1 MQFGF
6 IELYSAIRNVL
17 ALSQQKTTVRCE
29 QIQTFAVLDEWQ
41 VASREQLEKTVIE
54 KYKPF
59 FYSKKWNQEGYP
71 SGNMSF
77 EYPLLVII
85 PQSQNIKGIAG
96 GECSNSIT
104 FHLAVLDYIAEN
116 YDNYKYSYVDK
127 NGVCACNCSSK
138 KICDS
143 RNHFE
148 IENDTSLLLQNFLR
162 QLSTVGAFN
171 NIGCEE
177 CNTLLLPQDYIINN
191 QDMYFEINPFSNIL
205 KNVVWPKALSDLTIE
220 SFSGG
225 MNKLIGSVINRI
237 TIEL

>member
-6 IELYSAIRNVL
+6 IQLYSAIRNIL
-17 ALSQQKTTVRCE
+17 HLDSTLPTVRCN
-29 QIQTFAVLDEWQ
+29 QIQTFAVIDEWQ

-77 EYPLLVII
+77 EYPLLAII

-143 RNHFE
+143 RNQFE
-148 IENDTSLLLQNFLR
+148 IENDTSILLQNFLR
-162 QLSTVGAFN
+162 QLSTVGAFY

>member
-6 IELYSAIRNVL
+6 IQLYSAIRNIL
-17 ALSQQKTTVRCE
+17 HLDSTLPTVRCN
-29 QIQTFAVLDEWQ
+29 QIQTFAVIDEWQ
-41 VASREQLEKTVIE
+41 IASREQLEKTVIE

-59 FYSKKWNQEGYP
+59 FYSKKWAKEGYP
-71 SGNMSF
+71 AGQLTF
-77 EYPLLVII
+77 EYPLLAII

-143 RNHFE
+143 RNQFE
-148 IENDTSLLLQNFLR
+148 IENDTSILLQNFLR

>member
-77 EYPLLVII
+77 EYPLLAII

-143 RNHFE
+143 RNQFE
-148 IENDTSLLLQNFLR
+148 IENDTSILLQNFLR
-162 QLSTVGAFN
+162 QLSTIGAFN

-205 KNVVWPKALSDLTIE
+205 KNAIWKNAFDDLTIE

>member
-77 EYPLLVII
+77 EYPLLAII

-143 RNHFE
+143 RNQFE

-191 QDMYFEINPFSNIL
+191 HNMYFKINHFSNIL
-205 KNVVWPKALSDLTIE
+205 KNVVWHKALSDLTIE

>member
-77 EYPLLVII
+77 EYPLLAII

-143 RNHFE
+143 RNQFE
-148 IENDTSLLLQNFLR
+148 IENDTSILLQNFLR

-205 KNVVWPKALSDLTIE
+205 KNAIWKNAFDELTIE
-220 SFSGG
+220 SFAGG
-225 MNKLIGSVINRI
+225 MNKLIGSVINRVTI
-237 TIEL
+237 TL

>member
-6 IELYSAIRNVL
+6 IQLYSAIRNIL
-17 ALSQQKTTVRCE
+17 HLDSTLPTVRCN
-29 QIQTFAVLDEWQ
+29 QIQTFAVIDEWQ
-41 VASREQLEKTVIE
+41 IASREQLEKTVIE

-59 FYSKKWNQEGYP
+59 FYSKKWAKEGYP
-71 SGNMSF
+71 AGQLTF
-77 EYPLLVII
+77 EYPLLAII

-143 RNHFE
+143 RNQFE
-148 IENDTSLLLQNFLR
+148 IENDTSILLQNFLR

-225 MNKLIGSVINRI
+225 MNKLIGSVVNRI

>member
-17 ALSQQKTTVRCE
+17 ALSQQNPTVRCE

-77 EYPLLVII
+77 EYPLLAII

-143 RNHFE
+143 RNQFE
-148 IENDTSLLLQNFLR
+148 IENDTSILLQNFLR

>member
-1 MQFGF
+1 VTK
-6 IELYSAIRNVL
+6 IICSLDLLNYIAAIRNVL

-77 EYPLLVII
+77 EYPLLAII

-143 RNHFE
+143 RNQFE
-148 IENDTSLLLQNFLR
+148 IENDTSILLQNFLR

-177 CNTLLLPQDYIINN
+177 CEYFAYCLKIISINN

-205 KNVVWPKALSDLTIE
+205 KNVVWPKCI
-220 SFSGG
+220 
-225 MNKLIGSVINRI
+225 
-237 TIEL
+237 